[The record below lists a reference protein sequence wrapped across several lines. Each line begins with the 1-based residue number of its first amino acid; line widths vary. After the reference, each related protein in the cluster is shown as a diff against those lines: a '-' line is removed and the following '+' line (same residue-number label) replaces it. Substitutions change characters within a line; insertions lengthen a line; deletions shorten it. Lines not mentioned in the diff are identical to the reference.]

1 MLCIDIAAVVLSCHI
16 GHGDGDGSE
25 DDGGNAACRGDDL
38 RMMTV
43 MMIMNGCL
51 DVFWRYS

>member
-1 MLCIDIAAVVLSCHI
+1 MLGV
-16 GHGDGDGSE
+16 DGSE
-25 DDGGNAACRGDDL
+25 DDDGNAACRGDDL